1 MSRLTQAYSRRNS
14 TTLAL
19 LAMIVLAVTGILVP
33 GFAQDR
39 ASQGT
44 QPASSSVPASQPQP
58 QTASPFVERTHAFA
72 KLAPA
77 RQSGQPGLAA
87 LDEYFLNYFKD
98 SAAAVNDPAKW
109 AKAQEFIK
117 KADAASD
124 KYLKAR
130 MEVLS
135 GVTAVS
141 AVDSATILE
150 AYTEDKA
157 AQDALKGLWFS
168 GRMEYPSAVFIPGK
182 ASLAIAGNTVP
193 VYQVSPNLI
202 EPSNLPN
209 TQLQGRVVY
218 LGRGTS
224 AEQAGLNLEGS
235 IVLMEFSSGKQWI
248 EAVQYGAR
256 AVVFIQAEAGPDKP
270 GEFLAEAALK
280 QTTSMI
286 SIPRYYITRAD
297 AAALIGKDLL
307 QAVNKSEAIGILQAQ
322 PGRWEK
328 RDLTAE
334 WLFIPGT
341 AQINPAVES
350 FASDPARQIVHIQA
364 YKDSNSIVPDL
375 SPGGSTLGNLA
386 TVVELVEKFKK
397 APPQRPIMIS
407 VISDH
412 TNALMGEQNYAF
424 NFFANPASTILPEL
438 DGLFRERARYAFIGQ
453 LYGNGPIKD
462 EIENKFRDGSQNVGG
477 QNLIFKDSVV
487 ELLSTEANKIRVNR
501 SKLNLRKTRSLLSE
515 IEDREYAVK
524 MMDYTINLDQLL
536 TLQQLY
542 KKFGTRPD
550 FDKLPEETKS
560 RLVAIYK
567 QLTADADAS
576 VKAIDEQIKQ
586 INNNLVVRRRL
597 ANYFVDAKFNPATA
611 KDDAFFAAR
620 YASVPAITMITL
632 DVSFG
637 TDSIGFFYTGNFV
650 SKIQNFARVSS
661 DLVNRLGILA
671 SREAELYS
679 QARGVNNLYVD
690 AVRGINGRQ
699 WNAYLG
705 IKSAV
710 AAQVYHEH
718 VIPAVTM
725 MSIEDLRAR
734 DYTPQDTLT
743 QVDDARLKSVGE
755 YSVGFLHRLV
765 TSEDLGGTYDVR
777 GAEVSYLTTEL
788 SVRKQDRFSVG
799 VPKLPQAGALVMVDA
814 KPTLPSNIPMFGQV
828 RPYPILITNNRGS
841 VTFRGGTWRDG
852 SLLVFGYDPAF
863 RSLQSAL
870 DFGMGEKKF
879 NSTISAGRT
888 TQYTTK
894 TVIATEM
901 DKIDLL
907 GLTQPLSLSAATM
920 LTVIDAVQESPAPIL
935 STMGIQGTGS
945 GTVTKQIPLPRD
957 GTAIAMVDQDMPVKF
972 RIGTGIA
979 IKASS
984 SNPEGDGFSSKIGII
999 RNLVLTSA
1007 NDMLLITRFRLD
1019 LLATKGVKNDTAAA
1033 YQKQADELVKEA
1045 RQAEALRNN
1054 AAMMVKA
1061 EEARGLAYQAYLR
1074 GLATVNDLIKAVV
1087 IFLALVIPFCFFLT
1101 KLISPFTDINRQLT
1115 LFGVV
1120 FAGMAVLLR
1129 FVHPAFEIAK
1139 TPEVVI
1145 LAFIIL
1151 GLAVFVSTVLISKF
1165 NSSMNQIVEES
1176 QLAESTDAS
1185 QGRLAGVAFLVGI
1198 NNMKRRRIRTTLTCV
1213 TIVLVT
1219 FTMLSVIS
1227 VGQGTDPA
1235 TRPTSP
1241 EAPYNGFF
1249 YASPGLSK
1257 IDPLLLSRLKAHY
1270 EGTAT
1275 VVSRAWAQKLSSYG
1289 EYMGYDL
1296 TPSVAIPGAQMPV
1309 LNAKVLV
1316 GLEVA
1321 EKDFL
1326 PGGMPILPGGR
1337 WFSSN
1342 MAEEIILSA
1351 GGAELMG
1358 IKPGS
1363 FEGKYIQMGG
1373 RKLKLIGLL
1382 DDQALERMRDQ
1393 GDVPVLPMLEAVSQ
1407 QREEEETAA
1416 KENQADLGGSM
1427 AGGTG
1432 STMARAMN
1440 VAFLPIDLIRSIADA
1455 EYRTLSVR
1463 FDRAASAEANAAETW
1478 KKANELIQYQTARV
1492 AVGITKSVIP
1502 TEGARPVEPGQYA
1515 MTSSNSTQVGGV
1527 LKIAVPIILAA
1538 TIILNTMLGSVM
1550 ERRREV
1556 AIYNAIGLN
1565 PTHVMMFFL
1574 AESLVFGMIGSV
1586 AGYLIGQVLAIIFTK
1601 LNVGLNLNYSSL
1613 SVMVVIFLAIA
1624 TVLISTLYPAMMAA
1638 RAAVPSGQRKWSLP
1652 PTEGDEMSIKF
1663 PFSYDAERVLGV
1675 CAYLR
1680 DFMKQNSEASTGS
1693 FLADLGP
1700 IGRVGSVKDVSQPG
1714 APVDH
1719 TTYAM
1724 VFDIAPAPYDLG
1736 VNQKLEVYAY
1746 YDTTVKA
1753 HMLAVHIKRTTGER
1767 SNWLAVNQPFLESL
1781 RKRLLGWRSQKSD
1794 THEAYYRE
1802 GQRMFADAG
1811 DLPVVNGSQE
1821 RA

>member
-1 MSRLTQAYSRRNS
+1 MPRVTQAYSRRNV
-14 TTLAL
+14 TTSAL
-19 LAMIVLAVTGILVP
+19 LALIVLAVTGILAP
-33 GFAQDR
+33 GFAQ
-39 ASQGT
+39 GLPE
-44 QPASSSVPASQPQP
+44 QPAPAQKTAAQPQA
-58 QTASPFVERTHAFA
+58 ASTFVERTREFA

-77 RQSGQPGLAA
+77 RQTGQPGLAA
-87 LDEYFLNYFKD
+87 LDDYFLNFFQD
-98 SAAAVNDPAKW
+98 AATKMNDPARW
-109 AKAQEFIK
+109 AKAQEQIQ
-117 KADAASD
+117 KADAASE
-124 KYLKAR
+124 KYIKAR
-130 MEVLS
+130 MEVV
-135 GVTAVS
+135 GGVS
-141 AVDSATILE
+141 ALTKIERATYLE
-150 AYTEDKA
+150 AYSEDRA
-157 AQDALKGLWFS
+157 AQEAAKGLWLT
-168 GRMEYPSAVFIPGK
+168 GRMEYPSAVFIPGQ
-182 ASLAIAGNTVP
+182 ASLTVAGRTAK

-202 EPSNLPN
+202 EPSNLPGGKLDGN
-209 TQLQGRVVY
+209 IFY
-218 LGRGTS
+218 LGQGNTS
-224 AEQAGLNLEGS
+224 EMAGLNIEGS
-235 IVLMEFSSGKQWI
+235 VVLLEFNSGKQWI

-256 AVVFIQAEAGPDKP
+256 AIVFVEAPTDGDKP
-270 GEFLAEAALK
+270 GAFLAEAALK

-286 SIPRYYITRAD
+286 SIPRYYITRAE
-297 AAALIGKDLL
+297 AAKLLGKEVSKSINSPATR
-307 QAVNKSEAIGILQAQ
+307 AVLDSQ

-328 RDLTAE
+328 RNLTAE

-341 AQINPAVES
+341 ATMNPAAES
-350 FASDPARQIVHIQA
+350 FVQDPARQIVHIQA
-364 YKDSNSIVPDL
+364 YKDSNSIVPEL
-375 SPGGSTLGNLA
+375 SPGGSTLGNLTA
-386 TVVELVEKFKK
+386 VVELVEKFKK
-397 APPQRPIMIS
+397 EPPQRPVMFS

-412 TNALMGEQNYAF
+412 TNALMGEQNFAF
-424 NFFANPASTILPEL
+424 NMFANPVNTIIPEL
-438 DGLFRERARYAFIGQ
+438 DGLMRERARYAFISQ
-453 LYGNGPIKD
+453 LYGGGPIKD
-462 EIENKFRDGSQNVGG
+462 EIENKFRSGSQNVGG
-477 QNLIFKDSVV
+477 QNLIFKDSIIDI
-487 ELLSTEANKIRVNR
+487 LSSEANKIRVNR
-501 SKLNLRKTRSLLSE
+501 SKLNLRKSRSLLST
-515 IEDREYAVK
+515 IEDNEFATRMAA
-524 MMDYTINLDQLL
+524 YTNDLDQLL
-536 TLQQLY
+536 TLQQLF

-550 FDKLPEETKS
+550 YDKLPEDTKA
-560 RLVAIYK
+560 RLVTIYK
-567 QLTADADAS
+567 QITADADNN
-576 VKAIDEQIKQ
+576 VKAIDGQIKQ
-586 INNNLVVRRRL
+586 ITSNLNIRRRL
-597 ANYFVDAKFNPATA
+597 ANYFVDTKFNPDKAE
-611 KDDAFFAAR
+611 DSGYFAAR
-620 YASVPAITMITL
+620 YASVPAVSMITL
-632 DVSFG
+632 DMSYG
-637 TDSIGFFYTGNFV
+637 TDNVGFFYTGNFA
-650 SKIQNFARVSS
+650 STIQNFARVSA

-671 SREAELYS
+671 NREAEIYS
-679 QARGVNNLYVD
+679 QAKGINNLYID
-690 AVRGINGRQ
+690 SVRGIGGKQ

-705 IKSAV
+705 IKSGV

-718 VIPAVTM
+718 IIPALTM

-734 DYTPQDTLT
+734 DYTPQDTLAE
-743 QVDDARLKSVGE
+743 VDEARLKRIGDFSI
-755 YSVGFLHRLV
+755 GFLHRLI

-777 GAEVSYLTTEL
+777 GAEINYLTTEL

-799 VPKLPQAGALVMVDA
+799 VPKLPQAGALVTVDA
-814 KPTLPSNIPMFGQV
+814 KPQLPSNIPMLGQV
-828 RPYPILITNNRGS
+828 RPYPVLITNDRGS
-841 VTFRGGTWRDG
+841 VTFRGGAWREG

-863 RSLQSAL
+863 KRLQSAL

-879 NSTISAGRT
+879 NSAISAGRT
-888 TQYTTK
+888 TQYMVK
-894 TVIATEM
+894 TIIATEM

-907 GLTQPLSLSAATM
+907 GLTQPLALAAATSI
-920 LTVIDAVQESPAPIL
+920 TVIDAIQESPTPIL
-935 STMGIQGTGS
+935 STMGIRGVGS
-945 GTVTKQIPLPRD
+945 GTATKRIPTPFD
-957 GTAIAMVDQDMPVKF
+957 GTAFIMIDQDMPFKL
-972 RIGTGIA
+972 RIGPGLA
-979 IKASS
+979 INASS
-984 SNPEGDGFSSKIGII
+984 SNPNGDGFSAKVGILP
-999 RNLVLTSA
+999 NLVLTSA
-1007 NDMLLITRFRLD
+1007 SDMLLLTRFRLD
-1019 LLATKGVKNDTAAA
+1019 LLATKGVKNDTATA
-1033 YQKQADELVKEA
+1033 YQNQADALVKEA
-1045 RQAEALRNN
+1045 KQNEAMGNN
-1054 AAMMVKA
+1054 SSMMINA
-1061 EEARGLAYQAYLR
+1061 EEGRGLAYQAYLR

-1101 KLISPFTDINRQLT
+1101 KLVSPFTDINRQLT

-1120 FAGMAVLLR
+1120 FAAMAVLLR

-1151 GLAVFVSTVLISKF
+1151 GLAIFVATVLISKF
-1165 NSSMNQIVEES
+1165 NSSMNQMVEES
-1176 QLAESTDAS
+1176 QLAESTEAS

-1241 EAPYNGFF
+1241 ESPYNGFLF
-1249 YASPGLSK
+1249 ANPGLSK
-1257 IDPLLLSRLKAHY
+1257 IDPLQLHRLKAHY
-1270 EGTAT
+1270 EGGAT

-1289 EYMGYDL
+1289 EYMGYNI
-1296 TPSVAIPGAQMPV
+1296 TPVQPIPGAQIPV
-1309 LNAKVLV
+1309 LNARVLV

-1321 EKDFL
+1321 EKNFL
-1326 PGGMPILPGGR
+1326 PGGMPIQPGGR
-1337 WFSSN
+1337 WFSSD
-1342 MAEEIILSA
+1342 MAQEIILSTNA
-1351 GGAELMG
+1351 AELMG

-1363 FEGKYIQMGG
+1363 FEGQYLEMGG
-1373 RKLKLIGLL
+1373 RKLKLVGLL
-1382 DDQALERMRDQ
+1382 DDQTLERMRDQ
-1393 GDVPVLPMLEAVSQ
+1393 GDVPILPMLEAVSQ
-1407 QREEEETAA
+1407 QREDEEAAAA
-1416 KENQADLGGSM
+1416 KDNAQLDLGGAM

-1432 STMARAMN
+1432 STVARAMN
-1440 VAFLPIDLIRSIADA
+1440 VAFLPIDLARSIADA
-1455 EYRTLSVR
+1455 EYRSLSVR
-1463 FDRAASAEANAAETW
+1463 FDSAPSAELNAAQAW
-1478 KKANELIQYQTARV
+1478 KKANELIQYQTARI
-1492 AVGITKSVIP
+1492 AVGITKTIIP
-1502 TEGARPVEPGQYA
+1502 TEGGRPVEPGQYA

-1586 AGYLIGQVLAIIFTK
+1586 AGYLIGQILAIIFTK

-1624 TVLISTLYPAMMAA
+1624 TVLISTIYPAMMAA

-1693 FLADLGP
+1693 FLAELGP
-1700 IGRVGSVKDVSQPG
+1700 IGRVGAIKVQAAPTG
-1714 APVDH
+1714 APVEH

-1753 HMLAVHIKRTTGER
+1753 HMLAVHITRMTGER
-1767 SNWLAVNQPFLESL
+1767 SNWLSVNQPFLESL